1 MTDPQFFRPPA
12 PLAASDIVALTGAE
26 AAPNAALDRKITGVR
41 PLDLAGPSDL
51 TFFDNAKFR
60 EDFLATNAGIC
71 LTTSALADG
80 VSNGVVVLKVKDP
93 YRAYVTVARTLF
105 ADDLKPKGLFGGR
118 GIASG
123 ASVHPEAKLEDG
135 VVADPG
141 AVIGP
146 RAQIGCGTLI
156 GTNAVIG
163 ADVCIGRD
171 CVVSANASIQH
182 ALIGDRV
189 IVHPGVHIGQDGF
202 GYVSGKSGHA
212 KVPQTGRVIIQDDVE
227 IGAGT
232 TIDRG
237 ALRDTMIGEGTK
249 IDNLVQIAH
258 NVSIGRHCLIVAQ
271 VGISGS
277 TTIGDYAVLGGQAA
291 IAGHLK
297 IGDRVQIAARS
308 GVMNDI
314 PAGEKWGGAPAKP
327 IREFFR
333 EVSALRKLATGKD
346 GRRGRGGGLGGGKED

>member
-1 MTDPQFFRPPA
+1 MTEPHFFRTRS
-12 PLAASDIVALTGAE
+12 PLAIADIVALTGAE
-26 AAPNAALDRKITGVR
+26 AVGDAAHADRAISGVR

-51 TFFDNAKFR
+51 SFFDNPKYRATF
-60 EDFLATNAGIC
+60 DTTNAGAC
-71 LTTSALADG
+71 LVKSDFADKIPK
-80 VSNGVVVLKVKDP
+80 GVVPLVSKDP
-93 YRAYVTVARTLF
+93 YRAYIMVARALF
-105 ADDLKPKGLFGGR
+105 ADELKPAALFGGR

-146 RAQIGCGTLI
+146 RAEIGCGTVI
-156 GTNAVIG
+156 GANAVIG
-163 ADVCIGRD
+163 MDVRIGRD
-171 CVVSANASIQH
+171 CVVGAGVSIQY

-189 IVHPGVHIGQDGF
+189 IIHPGVQIGQDGF
-202 GYVSGKSGHA
+202 GYVSGKGGHV
-212 KVPQTGRVIIQDDVE
+212 KVPQIGRVIIQDDVE

-232 TIDRG
+232 TVDRG
-237 ALRDTMIGEGTK
+237 AHRDTMIGEGTK

-258 NVSIGRHCLIVAQ
+258 NVSIGRHCIIVAQ

-277 TTIGDYAVLGGQAA
+277 CTIGDYVVIGGQAGLS
-291 IAGHLK
+291 GHNQ
-297 IGDRVQIAARS
+297 IGDGVQIAARS

-314 PAGEKWGGAPAKP
+314 PAGEKWAGAPAKP

-333 EVSALRKLATGKD
+333 EVSALRKLSTGKD
-346 GRRGRGGGLGGGKED
+346 GRREWDGK